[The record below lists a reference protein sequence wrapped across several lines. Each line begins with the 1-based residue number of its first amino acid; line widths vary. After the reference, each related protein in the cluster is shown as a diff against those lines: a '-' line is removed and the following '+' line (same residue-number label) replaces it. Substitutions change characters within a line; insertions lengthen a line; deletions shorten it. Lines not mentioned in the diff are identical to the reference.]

1 MIEVTQSTGWFLVS
15 FMLGVIPWHC
25 AGADRNSRLIGLAIQ
40 TLGLLG
46 MVAHFISL

>member
-40 TLGLLG
+40 ALGGLG
-46 MVAHFISL
+46 MIVHFMIL